1 MKKRINSVM
10 TGVLMTL
17 LLMYPTLSRGQSEK
31 EVINRYLKKLPVN
44 PVGDKLQKYRMT
56 AVYTNRDLYGAFTG
70 KTKVTGDYTRGLGN
84 GLVKWNNVWI
94 SNSDKFSEPFP
105 TGTKQDYIENFEYI
119 PSPKMLEAGSF
130 KNFPP
135 NPETVFSRNLV
146 WDMQALE
153 GFAWKYADSLQLNK
167 TFRIREITGEFAMAD
182 IGTYSHTGIQL
193 TWTGISAFNGE
204 LCAVIEFRALDNKLE
219 MAFEGLKTRGTEQYW
234 GTVWVSLKTREIE
247 QAEMYSGT
255 MQEIEVPG
263 LENKFLVKTIRELSV
278 EKIQ

>member
-1 MKKRINSVM
+1 MKKPINSVL
-10 TGVLMTL
+10 TGVLMIL
-17 LLMYPTLSRGQSEK
+17 ISMHPTLSRGQSE
-31 EVINRYLKKLPVN
+31 EAVIARYLKKLPAN
-44 PVGDKLQKYRMT
+44 PVGNKLQKYRMT

-105 TGTKQDYIENFEYI
+105 AGTKQEYIENFEYI

-153 GFAWKYADSLQLNK
+153 GFAWNYPDSLELNK

-182 IGTYSHTGIQL
+182 IGTYSHAGIQL
-193 TWTGISAFNGE
+193 VWTGISAFNGE

-219 MAFEGLKTRGTEQYW
+219 MALEGLKTKGTEQYW

-247 QAEMYSGT
+247 QAEMYGGT